1 MSTQTPGHQK
11 ATDDETA
18 SIDER
23 RARFEQFSFRVPTT
37 PEGEAIGAVN
47 VANHS
52 YGDEQAGEHCYTV
65 EVIDGEAS
73 SCSCPHWTHRSPT
86 GGCKHMRAAS
96 NVEAVLLAAS
106 EGRV

>member
-1 MSTQTPGHQK
+1 MSTQTPGQQK
-11 ATDDETA
+11 ATDDV

-23 RARFEQFSFRVPTT
+23 RAQFEQFSFRVPTNS
-37 PEGEAIGAVN
+37 EGEAIGVTN

-52 YGDEQAGEHCYTV
+52 YGDSEAGEHCCTV
-65 EVIDGEAS
+65 QVRDCEAV